1 MARIL
6 DGFAPS
12 RLRDLTCLFLSIF
25 LLIFTPSLWL
35 RYEASDGHRNTKKI
49 NTYYAGFFVLG
60 WLLEKEKKM
69 KRIYP
74 SKFGQYYSTKDEQEP
89 RTPWL
94 LMAALFAILALAGMV
109 GGA

>member
-1 MARIL
+1 M
-6 DGFAPS
+6 
-12 RLRDLTCLFLSIF
+12 
-25 LLIFTPSLWL
+25 
-35 RYEASDGHRNTKKI
+35 
-49 NTYYAGFFVLG
+49 LG

-94 LMAALFAILALAGMV
+94 LMAVLFAILALAGMV